1 MIIAIL
7 AKSKRREELVAT
19 SIVEFEIFMQQV
31 LNRYVP
37 CKTDGLQGRC
47 ADAYSEPFKMEGFAK
62 IFAVNYFRKMFHV
75 RLLQDSEYVYECA
88 LSISEAPR
96 KATLNNTS

>member
-19 SIVEFEIFMQQV
+19 SIAEFEIFMQQV

-37 CKTDGLQGRC
+37 CKTDGL
-47 ADAYSEPFKMEGFAK
+47 
-62 IFAVNYFRKMFHV
+62 
-75 RLLQDSEYVYECA
+75 
-88 LSISEAPR
+88 
-96 KATLNNTS
+96 

>member
-1 MIIAIL
+1 
-7 AKSKRREELVAT
+7 
-19 SIVEFEIFMQQV
+19 
-31 LNRYVP
+31 
-37 CKTDGLQGRC
+37 
-47 ADAYSEPFKMEGFAK
+47 MEGFAK